1 MNLEQIELFENF
13 TEDQLAKVSAIAEA
27 VSFAALETVFRVGDM
42 SEEFFILVEGQM
54 HVEFPQDEES
64 SLVSV
69 LLPVAIFGEVGL
81 LQRLKR
87 SASVVADEE
96 GKALRIKNADFLE
109 LLQGDADMAAK
120 FYRSLSRVLFQRLAD
135 TTEDL
140 TLVRSAFSS

>member
-1 MNLEQIELFENF
+1 MKLEQIELFESF
-13 TEDQLAKVSAIAEA
+13 TKDQLAKVAEIAEP
-27 VSFAALETVFRVGDM
+27 VIFAALETVFRVGDT

-54 HVEFPQDEES
+54 HVEFPQDDES

-87 SASVVADEE
+87 SASVVADED
-96 GKALRIKNADFLE
+96 GRALRIKNADFLG

>member
-1 MNLEQIELFENF
+1 VNLEQIELFENF

-27 VSFAALETVFRVGDM
+27 VRFAALETVFRVGDM